1 MGAVGVEEDEEL
13 ADEDELELEELD
25 EEEDEL
31 ELELE
36 EEDELELLLEES
48 DVGVDEG
55 GGVTEEGGGVTDEGG
70 GVGVLVSDAESVVV
84 TSTDVG
90 RFDGTPSL
98 AALER
103 ASKSR
108 RGGAGGRPRARRTAL
123 VSTARASTGSEKSV
137 RAARASERARAKER
151 MAARSL
157 GRTDTGDGGGKPTG
171 LECVVLHASGLFIL
185 HKAPARVLRALEK
198 FVPGGR
204 SKRPS

>member
-70 GVGVLVSDAESVVV
+70 GVGVLVSDDAESVVA

-98 AALER
+98 AAL
-103 ASKSR
+103 
-108 RGGAGGRPRARRTAL
+108 
-123 VSTARASTGSEKSV
+123 
-137 RAARASERARAKER
+137 
-151 MAARSL
+151 
-157 GRTDTGDGGGKPTG
+157 
-171 LECVVLHASGLFIL
+171 
-185 HKAPARVLRALEK
+185 
-198 FVPGGR
+198 
-204 SKRPS
+204 